1 MLHFL
6 AQTFTYP
13 QTGGEADAF
22 EIVSSSIDLARSTS
36 EAWNGLWIN
45 ILQPLDSGLW
55 IGLVRLGLTLAAGS
69 IVFLTLTSGREIVEK
84 QSWSELMAMFVWP
97 VVITLFLGG
106 NGNLLSQT
114 VTFARNFG
122 YQQVQKVLQA
132 QLGELTFKN
141 AIAKVTI
148 SNIAK
153 QQIENV
159 YSECRGKVGQELI
172 ECWESKQAQVQQIV
186 KRAEEQSKGPL
197 EPLRQ
202 FADFLVDRSVIGT
215 ARDAVRLT
223 TDPGGVFRETAI
235 PIIRFILYSLQWAF
249 VNILEAALL
258 LTALFS
264 PIAMGMSLLPLQGR
278 PIWAWTT
285 GFLSLFGIQLGY
297 NIIVGLAAVVLV
309 NSGAE
314 LASDVAFLFF
324 LSIFAPILAVLIAG
338 GGGIALYNGI
348 SSNIKQLIDVF
359 SNAIG
364 SFTTL
369 VVKSEQ

>member
-1 MLHFL
+1 MLHL
-6 AQTFTYP
+6 IAQTFTYP

-22 EIVSSSIDLARSTS
+22 EIVSNSINLARSTS
-36 EAWNGLWIN
+36 LAWNSLWIT

-69 IVFLTLTSGREIVEK
+69 IIFLTLTSGREIVEK
-84 QSWSELMAMFVWP
+84 QSWSDLTAIFIWP
-97 VVITLFLGG
+97 VVIALFLGS

-114 VTFARNFG
+114 VTVARSFG

-141 AIAKVTI
+141 AIAQVTI

-159 YSECRGKVGQELI
+159 YSECRSKVGQELI
-172 ECWESKQAQVQQIV
+172 ECWESKQAQVQEIV
-186 KRAEEQSKGPL
+186 KRAEEQSKGSL

-202 FADFLVDRSVIGT
+202 FANFLIDRTAIG
-215 ARDAVRLT
+215 AVKNAVRLT

-278 PIWAWTT
+278 PIWAWAT
-285 GFLSLFGIQLGY
+285 GFFSLFGIQLGY

-309 NSGAE
+309 KSGAE

-324 LSIFAPILAVLIAG
+324 LSIFAPILAVLVAG

-348 SSNIKQLIDVF
+348 SSNVKQLIDVF

-364 SFTTL
+364 SLTTL
-369 VVKSEQ
+369 VIKSGQ